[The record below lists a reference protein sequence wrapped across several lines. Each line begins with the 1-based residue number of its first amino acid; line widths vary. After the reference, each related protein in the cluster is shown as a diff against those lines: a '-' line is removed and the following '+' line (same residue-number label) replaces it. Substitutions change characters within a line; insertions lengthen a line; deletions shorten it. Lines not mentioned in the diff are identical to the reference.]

1 MKTLISKNAPDF
13 TANAVLNGKDI
24 VQNFTLKQFKGSKYV
39 LLFFYPKDF
48 TFVCPTEMYAFQE
61 RIKCFEMRNVQ
72 VIAVSTDTEQSHW
85 AWLQIPKEKG
95 GIHGVTYPIVSDIN
109 KTISHNYG
117 VLSGD
122 WICCCSN
129 EEWKVSGELVAYRG
143 LFLIDK
149 NGIIRHY
156 LVNDF
161 PLGRDIDEAIRI
173 IDALQYYEKSGEV
186 CPANWKKGKIGM
198 EPSHSGIINY
208 FSSKN

>member
-1 MKTLISKNAPDF
+1 MKTFISKQAPDF
-13 TANAVLNGKDI
+13 TASAVLNGKDI
-24 VQNFTLKQFKGSKYV
+24 VQNFTLKQFRGLKYV

-48 TFVCPTEMYAFQE
+48 TFVCPTEIYAFQDK
-61 RIKCFEMRNVQ
+61 IKDFKIRDVQ
-72 VIAVSTDTEQSHW
+72 VVAVSTDTEQSHL

-122 WICCCSN
+122 WVFCE
-129 EEWKVSGELVAYRG
+129 EEWKASGELIAYRG

-149 NGIIRHY
+149 NGIIRHF

-161 PLGRDIDEAIRI
+161 PLGRDINEAIRI

-186 CPANWKKGKIGM
+186 CPANWEKGKKGM
-198 EPSHSGIINY
+198 DASHSGIINY